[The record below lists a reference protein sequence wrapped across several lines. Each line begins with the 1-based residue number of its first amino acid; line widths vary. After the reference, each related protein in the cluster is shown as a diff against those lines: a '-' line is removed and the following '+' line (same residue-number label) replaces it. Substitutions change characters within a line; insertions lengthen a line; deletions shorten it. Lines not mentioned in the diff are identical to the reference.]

1 MTSADVTY
9 KDIKWVVLWSPGQ
22 GLRESY
28 AQDGGLAGE
37 LGRGVL
43 LGQGHD
49 GGGFVLGQDQGQHVS
64 PRARAA
70 GRWDVPE
77 GGDLSPQLLAS
88 GPGQASEASSWLK
101 TSAQRPAG
109 TS

>member
-9 KDIKWVVLWSPGQ
+9 KDIKRVVLRSPGQ

-37 LGRGVL
+37 LGCRVL
-43 LGQGHD
+43 LGQGCD
-49 GGGFVLGQDQGQHVS
+49 GGGFVLGQDQGQCVS

-70 GRWDVPE
+70 GRW
-77 GGDLSPQLLAS
+77 GGARGW
-88 GPGQASEASSWLK
+88 GPV
-101 TSAQRPAG
+101 TSAPGFRARA
-109 TS
+109 SF